1 MNVGP
6 RLSALALLTLLCQPI
21 AHAGQ
26 TDEPVELRVGS
37 KTFTESVILG
47 EMIRVLVKA
56 AGTQA
61 YHQRQL
67 GGSRVLWNALLA
79 GEIDVYPE

>member
-6 RLSALALLTLLCQPI
+6 RLTALALLTLLCQPI

-37 KTFTESVILG
+37 KTFTESVILTDTTATVDPPLTG
-47 EMIRVLVKA
+47 LFT
-56 AGTQA
+56 AGTLTELVTVFGDG
-61 YHQRQL
+61 RDQL
-67 GGSRVLWNALLA
+67 VR
-79 GEIDVYPE
+79 E